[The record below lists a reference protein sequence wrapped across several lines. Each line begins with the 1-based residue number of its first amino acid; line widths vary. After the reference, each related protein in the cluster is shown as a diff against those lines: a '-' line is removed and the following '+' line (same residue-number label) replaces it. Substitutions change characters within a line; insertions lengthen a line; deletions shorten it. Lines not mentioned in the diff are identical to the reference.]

1 MTLFTMC
8 YYPHHLLSVTCSVGH
23 TNCRTTC
30 HQSCPPSP
38 MLLVVSLVAHTI
50 LRPSSPIP
58 WSRPSSPV
66 LLVMALSP
74 MSCVMPLIT
83 HAVSCTSHCPYC
95 RLHPHCLCC
104 QLHPPIAH
112 AVGRALSPMLCI
124 VPLVAHVVHCT
135 PY

>member
-38 MLLVVSLVAHTI
+38 MLLVVSLVAHAI

-83 HAVSCTSHCPYC
+83 HAVNCTPHCPCHGHASCHLCYVSC
-95 RLHPHCLCC
+95 PLLPVLWLHSL
-104 QLHPPIAH
+104 L
-112 AVGRALSPMLCI
+112 PMLS
-124 VPLVAHVVHCT
+124 VVRAT
-135 PY
+135 VRSVEWG